1 MTADTFSPLLGLT
14 IQGTG
19 NNNNSWGDVA
29 NVVFQNIEKAIAGL
43 NTLNVTGGTLDLS
56 GSAPPSGLSQALH
69 AIQVV
74 AGTLTSNQTIIVP
87 NLTKKWTFYNFTSG
101 DYQVFVK
108 AAGGSVSVQI
118 PQGAVKN
125 IFCVGSSILVREDDD
140 QVGQIITH
148 AGITA
153 PVGTMVCD
161 GRSLLRADYPTLYSK
176 IGTTWG
182 AADGIHFNIPLLN
195 DTSRYLRSSSTTFAV
210 GTYQADTVG
219 PHGHPAAT
227 YSGTTTVES
236 VGHTHSGTATG
247 TAASAGD
254 HVHSIDFNGHISV
267 GASGSGNITTG
278 SEGQGS
284 EFITAFNTQTAGA
297 HTHTVSATFTT
308 GGVSATHTHDYSGST
323 SAIPNNT
330 GTAETRPQSA
340 VVLMCIKY

>member
-1 MTADTFSPLLGLT
+1 
-14 IQGTG
+14 
-19 NNNNSWGDVA
+19 
-29 NVVFQNIEKAIAGL
+29 
-43 NTLNVTGGTLDLS
+43 
-56 GSAPPSGLSQALH
+56 
-69 AIQVV
+69 
-74 AGTLTSNQTIIVP
+74 
-87 NLTKKWTFYNFTSG
+87 
-101 DYQVFVK
+101 
-108 AAGGSVSVQI
+108 
-118 PQGAVKN
+118 
-125 IFCVGSSILVREDDD
+125 
-140 QVGQIITH
+140 
-148 AGITA
+148 
-153 PVGTMVCD
+153 MVCD